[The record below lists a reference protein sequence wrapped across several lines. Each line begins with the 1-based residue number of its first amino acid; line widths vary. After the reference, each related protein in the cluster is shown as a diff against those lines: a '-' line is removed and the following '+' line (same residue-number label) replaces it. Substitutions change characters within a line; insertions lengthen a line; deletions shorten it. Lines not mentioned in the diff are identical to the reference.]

1 MTKPTTSVATTPEA
15 EATVT
20 PRRADA
26 VRNRERVIKA
36 AEEVFGEHG
45 IDAGIPEIAEKAGVG
60 KGTVYRNFETKEDL
74 VSAVLATRLAR
85 FNEMTIKAVDREDA
99 WEAFG
104 DLLRDAIRGKMQSRS
119 FLLGMNHQGSSDLL
133 EDERARSRSLLG
145 QLMDKAIEQGKMRK
159 GVGTDDVSVLFGGIC
174 RVLDEQ
180 GETDPKVWLRHVDQV
195 IDAFRTKST

>member
-1 MTKPTTSVATTPEA
+1 MTPKTATSETDESVSEA
-15 EATVT
+15 

-45 IDAGIPEIAEKAGVG
+45 IEAGIPEIAEKAGVG

-85 FNEMTIKAVDREDA
+85 FNDMTVESIDKDDS
-99 WEAFG
+99 WEAFR
-104 DLLRDAIRGKMQSRS
+104 DLLRDAIRGKMQDRN
-119 FLLGMNHQGSSDLL
+119 FLIGLNHHGKSELL
-133 EDERARSRSLLG
+133 EYERERSKVLLG

-159 GVGTDDVSVLFGGIC
+159 DAQAEDVSVLFGGIC
-174 RVLDEQ
+174 RVLNEQ
-180 GETDPKVWLRHVDQV
+180 GQEDPKVWLRYADQV
-195 IDAFRTKST
+195 IDAFRVQPA